1 MITGAA
7 ERAGTV
13 QPGDEKGSGDQI
25 NVHTYLQGKYREDG
39 IRFLPVSSDRTR
51 RKTETQKAVS
61 EHKEHWQRFSR
72 DIAVYPS
79 LQIRKNSLDMVCSMA
94 LQFC

>member
-61 EHKEHWQRFSR
+61 EQRFSR